1 MGRLLGSCQSGTLSC
16 WRLWCCFACSLRTRS
31 RFALKK
37 EGGTAMRTKNLFA
50 AMVVAGALSGPAHAG
65 AVVGATEPTQIL
77 NNVQLIMSY
86 SEQARQ
92 TVTQLNQYAAMLQN
106 LRQMTPSSLLDTA
119 AQQLFRDQNMAQVFS
134 DLRTVYNNGQQA
146 AYSLSKIN
154 QQFGNNHAGYGQL
167 VNFGQAYK
175 NWSDSTLGAA
185 KNAIKLVTAHGE
197 AFATEEGMMSE
208 LAMKS
213 QTAQGQLEATQ
224 AGSAIGLQ
232 MVGQLQKLRQLQMA
246 QIQSQN
252 EFAAADQSR
261 RDAGDAMLQQFLQ
274 NASNYKASGYGQNK
288 GIYK

>member
-1 MGRLLGSCQSGTLSC
+1 
-16 WRLWCCFACSLRTRS
+16 
-31 RFALKK
+31 
-37 EGGTAMRTKNLFA
+37 MRAKYLIA
-50 AMVVAGALSGPAHAG
+50 AVAVAGALSGPAHAG
-65 AVVGATEPTQIL
+65 SIAGATEPTQIL
-77 NNVQLIMSY
+77 NMVQLIMAY

-106 LRQMTPSSLLDTA
+106 LRQMTPSNLLDTA
-119 AQQLFRDQNMAQVFS
+119 AQQLFQDQNMAQVFR

-146 AYSLSKIN
+146 AYSLAQVN
-154 QQFGNNHAGYGQL
+154 QQFANNHAGYGQV
-167 VNFGQAYK
+167 VNFAQAYK
-175 NWSDSTLGAA
+175 NWSDTTLGAA

-213 QTAQGQLEATQ
+213 QTAQGQLQATQ

-261 RDAGDAMLQQFLQ
+261 RDAGDAMMQEFLQ
-274 NASNYKASGYGQNK
+274 NARNYKAGQYGQNQ